1 MSTTQEG
8 RPMIWSHTNQQLFKM
23 SRISISDN
31 YQDPSIS
38 ELRVSGYSLDPVWP
52 VKIAEVD
59 VPHTSDPC
67 VIIILV

>member
-1 MSTTQEG
+1 
-8 RPMIWSHTNQQLFKM
+8 M